1 MKPILLALSVLVL
14 LPGCASAPGQALLN
28 PVSDADEWQAEQAY
42 VLNKMERFCFDRSW
56 EDPPLSFGETREM
69 TGGQYRL
76 HGAITDDVPS
86 QFNEEF
92 HYTCYVRAHVP
103 MENTFSATKPV
114 RGSAWW
120 STQRREAFLAL
131 LKDRFEGYLASEAT
145 PRNGAPWGAI
155 MLLRDGETV
164 LNLDYFPKDSGVQ
177 LRVYRR
183 RIEIGRRGD
192 DVEERFG
199 FGAETTYIS
208 RPEGVDLPIDTQFV
222 KQDARTDPLPL
233 HDVISINQLPD
244 DKLAALEAQRRNLDE
259 KEKRRL
265 QFQARANLDRLH
277 REAELRTAWYKQ
289 ERASEREMAAFERR
303 LKKKRD
309 AAMDSFFTDLVVAT
323 YSEAAAM
330 NTPST
335 STSTS
340 TSVGKGSST
349 TTANTFSNDLS
360 SANAL
365 MPWSDIQAEA
375 SRARAMKARQNQ
387 AAAASRYSGGAST
400 RNTASTTAN
409 ARDTAGASPGRTSRT
424 SSGPTYDSTTTTAR
438 SSGSSGGSSSSG
450 DEKRYAGKI
459 YEPNPISIT
468 GENDTW
474 FSKRDR
480 AINYAR
486 LEAANDINDQCRE
499 RGARSDSPSY
509 RDISDGVTPVRWN
522 YSAPDCKQGGWRD
535 QEWLCKAKVSG
546 TCYRMQ

>member
-42 VLNKMERFCFDRSW
+42 VLDKMERFCFDRSW
-56 EDPPLSFGETREM
+56 EDPPLSFDETREM

-76 HGAITDDVPS
+76 YGAITDDVPS

-92 HYTCYVRAHVP
+92 HYTCYVRARVP

-114 RGSAWW
+114 RASAWW
-120 STQRREAFLAL
+120 STQRRKAFLAL
-131 LKDRFEGYLASEAT
+131 LEDRFEGYLASEAT

-199 FGAETTYIS
+199 FGAEKTYI
-208 RPEGVDLPIDTQFV
+208 RWPDDMDLPLDTQFV
-222 KQDARTDPLPL
+222 KQDARTGPLPL

-259 KEKRRL
+259 NEKRRL

-277 REAELRTAWYKQ
+277 REAEIRTVWYKQ
-289 ERASEREMAAFERR
+289 ERASQREMAAFERR

-309 AAMDSFFTDLVVAT
+309 AAMDSFFTDLVMAT

-340 TSVGKGSST
+340 VGNGSST
-349 TTANTFSNDLS
+349 TTTNTFPKDLS
-360 SANAL
+360 SSNAL

-375 SRARAMKARQNQ
+375 NRARAMKARQNQ
-387 AAAASRYSGGAST
+387 AAASRYSGGART
-400 RNTASTTAN
+400 RNTASTTVN
-409 ARDTAGASPGRTSRT
+409 AIDTAGVSPGRTSRT
-424 SSGPTYDSTTTTAR
+424 SSGPTYDSTTTTVR
-438 SSGSSGGSSSSG
+438 SSGGSGGSSSS
-450 DEKRYAGKI
+450 DNEKRKAGKI

-480 AINYAR
+480 AIDYAR

-509 RDISDGVTPVRWN
+509 RDISNGVTPVRWN